1 MAEPKSFYDPF
12 NWRLEGA
19 GGEVI
24 GWAWEAGP
32 FKMTT
37 ATTEIPAGAGE
48 LRDVPGTTKMAQVV
62 VTAPLSIN
70 LTLYNRFKAQ
80 HDASTGKG
88 TSEPD
93 VYEDLDF
100 VQIDRDGDDL
110 ERIRVYDCVAI
121 DYEMDNF
128 NKKSNDKRTEKITF
142 AGRRFDRIPA

>member
-1 MAEPKSFYDPF
+1 MAEPKSYYDPF

-32 FKMTT
+32 FKITT
-37 ATTEIPAGAGE
+37 ATTEIPSSPGT
-48 LRDVPGTTKMAQVV
+48 LRDVPMTSKMAQIII
-62 VTAPLSIN
+62 TAPLSTN
-70 LTLYNRFKAQ
+70 LTLFNRFKNQ

-88 TSEPD
+88 TNEPD

-100 VQIDRDGDDL
+100 VQIDRDGSDV
-110 ERIRVYDCVAI
+110 ERIRVFDCVAI

-128 NKKSNDKRTEKITF
+128 NKKGSDKRTEKITF
-142 AGRRFDRIPA
+142 AGDYFDRIPA